1 MIGRTFY
8 SLFFSIAFSDIII
21 YATHIHPAGQTW
33 AKALWFVP
41 SLLLIAG
48 LVLVM
53 YGRKQFYMI
62 DKAHVASFYF
72 MFCLSI
78 TIPKCVFAVTY
89 LMRYVF
95 QQFTT
100 TDLHLLFTYIA
111 LGLAAAFFVA
121 ITYGTVWGWRWAVV
135 NNVTVKCDRLPKSF
149 DGFRL
154 VHISDIHASTWSA
167 RPRDFF
173 KIVAKVNAQKP
184 DAIMFI
190 GDLITHKTS
199 ELSCIE
205 KPLRALNAK
214 HGIYSVLGNHDYSPY
229 YPWRN
234 TMDRKKNLDD
244 LIRLQQGMGWKLLN
258 NTHDQI
264 TIGNESITVIGVENW
279 GEPPFSKYGNL
290 PTAMQGTDDDSFKIL
305 LSHNPSHWEAEVIYT
320 DIDLTL
326 SGHTHAMQLKVFGL
340 SPARLKYRYWNGLHK
355 EKGKYLY
362 VNEGLGCTL
371 IPFRFGT
378 WPEIT
383 VIKLRC
389 DKR

>member
-21 YATHIHPAGQTW
+21 YVTHIHAAGQTW
-33 AKALWFVP
+33 AKGLWFVP

-89 LMRYVF
+89 LTRYIF

-100 TDLHLLFTYIA
+100 TDLHTLFTDIA
-111 LGLAAAFFVA
+111 LVLAAAFFVA
-121 ITYGTVWGWRWAVV
+121 ITYGTWWGWRWATV
-135 NNVTVKCDRLPKSF
+135 NNVSIKCGRLPREF

-167 RPRDFF
+167 NPRDFF
-173 KIVAKVNAQKP
+173 KIVAKINAQKP
-184 DAIMFI
+184 DAIMFT

-199 ELSCIE
+199 EL
-205 KPLRALNAK
+205 
-214 HGIYSVLGNHDYSPY
+214 
-229 YPWRN
+229 
-234 TMDRKKNLDD
+234 
-244 LIRLQQGMGWKLLN
+244 
-258 NTHDQI
+258 
-264 TIGNESITVIGVENW
+264 
-279 GEPPFSKYGNL
+279 EPPFSKYGNL
-290 PTAMQGTDDDSFKIL
+290 PAAMQGVDGDSFKIL
-305 LSHNPSHWEAEVIYT
+305 LSHNPSHWEAEVMYT

-340 SPARLKYRYWNGLHK
+340 SPAKLKYKYWNGLHK

-383 VIKLRC
+383 VITLRS
-389 DKR
+389 KR